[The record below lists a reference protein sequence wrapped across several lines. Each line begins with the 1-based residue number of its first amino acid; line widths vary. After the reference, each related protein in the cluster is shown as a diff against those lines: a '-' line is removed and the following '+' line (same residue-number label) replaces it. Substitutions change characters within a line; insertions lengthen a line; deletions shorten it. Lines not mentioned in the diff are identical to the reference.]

1 MLALAEQEAQ
11 TKAVIGKNFKSR
23 RKAAKELRERLSE
36 KLEGAALDDE
46 AAEAALDNEEMKELQ
61 QADNEYQM
69 RKKEVLDE
77 LEAKHLK
84 RENDAINNLKQ
95 EQIDDRKRILTEYLP
110 DDAEIQALIDSIDSE
125 ERKALQKFQK
135 ELLDKQ
141 KEQEEKM
148 AQEQAALQ
156 QQLEN

>member
-1 MLALAEQEAQ
+1 
-11 TKAVIGKNFKSR
+11 
-23 RKAAKELRERLSE
+23 
-36 KLEGAALDDE
+36 
-46 AAEAALDNEEMKELQ
+46 MKELQ